1 MQKNPPDFRRKGAKC
16 EVLEI
21 IDSSMTAEA
30 AAILDRQRYLPKSA
44 RTFLDV
50 LQTVAARAA
59 GGQHEER

>member
-1 MQKNPPDFRRKGAKC
+1 MLFTVRKIAVSYFKM
-16 EVLEI
+16 LEI